1 MGATITPI
9 ANAAIA
15 VPRRAGGKLS
25 ISTAWA
31 IGWSAP
37 PPAPWRI
44 RATTSIPRLVAAPH
58 SADARVNTTMHVTR
72 NRLRPNRLPSHAVIG
87 KTIALDTR

>member
-1 MGATITPI
+1 MTPM

-15 VPRRAGGKLS
+15 APRRAGGKLS
-25 ISTAWA
+25 MRTAWA
-31 IGWSAP
+31 MGWSAP

-44 RATTSIPRLVAAPH
+44 RAITSMPRLVAAPQ
-58 SADARVNTTMHVTR
+58 SADAAVNTMMHTIR

-87 KTIALDTR
+87 STIALDTR